1 MELIGIAATLALS
14 IGLGLAGAR
23 GLLTILLFVMERS
36 IAQQGARTAAV
47 SLDGAHSSPIGV
59 SSRDARAL
67 AIQAA

>member
-23 GLLTILLFVMERS
+23 GLLVLLFLVMERS
-36 IAQQGARTAAV
+36 IAQHGAGMAPIASDAAR
-47 SLDGAHSSPIGV
+47 SSSIVV

>member
-47 SLDGAHSSPIGV
+47 SLDAAHSASIAV